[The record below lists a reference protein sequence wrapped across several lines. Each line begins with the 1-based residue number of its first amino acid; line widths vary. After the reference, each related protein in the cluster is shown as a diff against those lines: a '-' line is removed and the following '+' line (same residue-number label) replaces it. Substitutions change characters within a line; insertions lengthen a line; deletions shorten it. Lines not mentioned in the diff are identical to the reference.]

1 LGLHAN
7 VASELKK
14 IVYALE
20 WRRVGAPTLRYS
32 KHYSTLRHSE
42 ALLSSAIFQNIT
54 QLYTIQTHFSTLRYC
69 INSVLF
75 KNITQLCIIEKHYS
89 TLRYCINSALFK
101 DTKTLR
107 PGGPGRHLF
116 VSLFSRHTR
125 TLLLYFFGK
134 KGGKK
139 EKNIPVDNGMQS

>member
-1 LGLHAN
+1 MLLNGA
-7 VASELKK
+7 ELVHQPCA
-14 IVYALE
+14 IQ
-20 WRRVGAPTLRYS
+20 
-32 KHYSTLRHSE
+32 KHYSTLRYSK

-54 QLYTIQTHFSTLRYC
+54 QLYTIQKHFSTLRYC